1 MSDLSHSW
9 KSSLKAL
16 FTLLLVGIALCLAVM
31 LWRAYVLAP
40 WTRDGRVSAQVIRIA
55 PEVSGTVS
63 DVRVEDNQWV
73 AKGALLFRLDSAR
86 FDLAVADAQAQLN
99 EANATLQQKRE
110 EEKHRQ
116 QMGALM
122 AAEDMQRAREASLV
136 ALAQQQ
142 QASAALA
149 LARLN
154 QQRASIHA
162 PVDGYVTH
170 LRLQP
175 GDYAVAGTPDIALV
189 DAHSF
194 WVTGYFE
201 ETKLPSMRIGDR
213 VNIRL
218 MGQQALLSGHIAS
231 FGRGISDSNQSSDA
245 QGLPSVEATFSWI
258 RLAQRI
264 PVRIE
269 FDTLPHDQLL
279 TAGMSCSIAVAGTNT
294 PQGHLTA
301 LLTRWL

>member
-1 MSDLSHSW
+1 MSDLSFSW
-9 KSSLKAL
+9 KASLKAL
-16 FTLLLVGIALCLAVM
+16 FTLAMVAIAIILATM

-63 DVRVEDNQWV
+63 AVAVTDNQWV
-73 AKGALLFRLDSAR
+73 AKGAVLFRVDPVR

-136 ALAQQQ
+136 AQAQQQ
-142 QASAALA
+142 QAATALA

-154 QQRASIHA
+154 LQRTTLRA

-175 GDYAVAGTPDIALV
+175 GDYVEAGTPDIALV

-201 ETKLPSMRIGDR
+201 ETKLSAMRIGDR

-218 MGQQALLSGHIAS
+218 MGQQALLHGHIAS
-231 FGRGISDSNQSSDA
+231 FGRGISDSNQSSDN

-269 FDTLPHDQLL
+269 FDALPSDQLL
-279 TAGMSCSIAVAGTNT
+279 TAGMSCSISVADSTT
-294 PQGHLTA
+294 PQGRLTS

>member
-1 MSDLSHSW
+1 MSDLSFSW
-9 KSSLKAL
+9 KASLKAL
-16 FTLLLVGIALCLAVM
+16 FTLAMVAVAIILATL

-63 DVRVEDNQWV
+63 AVAVADNQWV
-73 AKGALLFRLDSAR
+73 AKGTVLFRVDPAR

-116 QMGALM
+116 QMGSLM

-136 ALAQQQ
+136 AQAQQQ
-142 QASAALA
+142 QAATALA

-154 QQRASIHA
+154 LQRATLRA

-175 GDYAVAGTPDIALV
+175 GDYVEAGTPDIALV

-201 ETKLPSMRIGDR
+201 ETKLPAMRMGDR

-218 MGQQALLSGHIAS
+218 MGQQALLHGHIAS
-231 FGRGISDSNQSSDA
+231 FGRGISDSNQLSDN

-269 FDTLPHDQLL
+269 FDALPSDQLL
-279 TAGMSCSIAVAGTNT
+279 TAGMSCSIAVADSST
-294 PQGHLTA
+294 PQGRLTS

>member
-1 MSDLSHSW
+1 MSNHAFTW

-16 FTLLLVGIALCLAVM
+16 FTLLMVGIALFLAVT

-63 DVRVEDNQWV
+63 QLTVGDNQYV
-73 AKGALLFRLDSAR
+73 AKGALLYNIDPAR
-86 FDLAVADAQAQLN
+86 FELAVSTAQAQLN
-99 EANATLQQKRE
+99 EATATLLQKRE

-122 AAEDMQRAREASLV
+122 AAEDRQRAREAALV
-136 ALAQQQ
+136 AEAQQQ
-142 QASAALA
+142 QALAALS

-154 QQRASIHA
+154 LQRAAIRA

-170 LRLQP
+170 LHLQP

-201 ETKLPSMRIGDR
+201 ETKLQRMQIGDR
-213 VNIRL
+213 VHIRL
-218 MGQQALLSGHIAS
+218 MGQETMLAGHIAS
-231 FGRGISDSNQSSDA
+231 FGRGISDSNQISDT

-269 FDTLPHDQLL
+269 FDALPDNQLL
-279 TAGMSCSIAVAGTNT
+279 TAGMSCSIAVIGNRT
-294 PQGHLTA
+294 PQGRLTS